1 VPKKVSSVSARDGA
15 SAATST
21 SSAPFPLLRS
31 AMVAFEAAFK
41 VSQAL
46 PPSISPRSAS
56 PAWRSAHN
64 LEDETQRVVCDL
76 YATEMLP
83 EILGGI
89 WKKTDSTVWIPSTG
103 CGRRPVFSDY
113 HELFDHPSS
122 IGAEARRGRRRGRT
136 GLFSAGLTTRSTKRD
151 RLIRDTVTLRPTS
164 PLSAPSACGYAAI
177 CRLGIPAG
185 PLWSSPL
192 AGYAPKMLMPSV
204 LRRWHERR
212 HLAAAPGR
220 ADPAAPG

>member
-113 HELFDHPSS
+113 HELFDHPLQY
-122 IGAEARRGRRRGRT
+122 RRRGAKGAATWQNWVIFGRPYNT
-136 GLFSAGLTTRSTKRD
+136 FDQEGSVNPRHRD
-151 RLIRDTVTLRPTS
+151 L
-164 PLSAPSACGYAAI
+164 AA
-177 CRLGIPAG
+177 
-185 PLWSSPL
+185 
-192 AGYAPKMLMPSV
+192 
-204 LRRWHERR
+204 
-212 HLAAAPGR
+212 HLAAQCAVGVWVRRDLSAWYPGWTALVVAARGVR
-220 ADPAAPG
+220 AQDADALGFEALA